1 MVKIE
6 EKIPEEYLRVVL
18 EEFYNHYTNMFR
30 LIKPIIGKPKFTL
43 DAQKYNHYNKSN
55 CYDLVMETVND
66 IRTKTT
72 NKVVCLY
79 DNNNILKSIAVIIIN
94 EDEIELKN
102 LVYLDYPNKLEEF
115 IYANEMIH
123 FVETKFDGY
132 RITWEVSKKPNT
144 LFEILVNTGYDY
156 KIEDDSLRV
165 AKHVTLL
172 LQKDLRI
179 KEKEDE
185 WTLSRKQTQE

>member
-43 DAQKYNHYNKSN
+43 DTQKYNYYNKSN

-94 EDEIELKN
+94 EDEVELKN

-115 IYANEMIH
+115 IYTNEMIH

-132 RITWEVSKKPNT
+132 RIT
-144 LFEILVNTGYDY
+144 
-156 KIEDDSLRV
+156 
-165 AKHVTLL
+165 
-172 LQKDLRI
+172 
-179 KEKEDE
+179 
-185 WTLSRKQTQE
+185 